1 MKTHYNSQHQIERA
15 FFVAAAGRARPL
27 MKMKGGIVFVMS
39 MREYEARH
47 VKFRDR
53 LLVVPDFKKGDYVGC
68 YAGTGL
74 VYDVSSDGLYL
85 YVHWDNPCELKE
97 KVFSFNVGVYDK
109 HNDIIYHNFQK
120 DDFKPITDGYL

>member
-1 MKTHYNSQHQIERA
+1 
-15 FFVAAAGRARPL
+15 
-27 MKMKGGIVFVMS
+27 MS

-53 LLVVPDFKKGDYVGC
+53 LLVVPDFKVGDYVGC

-109 HNDIIYHNFQK
+109 ENDIIYHNFQK
-120 DDFKPITDGYL
+120 DDFKLITDGYL